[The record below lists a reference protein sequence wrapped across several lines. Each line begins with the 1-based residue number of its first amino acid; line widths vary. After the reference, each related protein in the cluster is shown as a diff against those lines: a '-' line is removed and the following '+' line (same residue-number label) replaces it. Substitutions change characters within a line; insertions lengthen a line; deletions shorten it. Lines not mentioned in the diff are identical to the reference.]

1 VICFSLYCFAL
12 HNSVD
17 DTIIQSPHNQLLP
30 GCPRVLLPTTVWCGA
45 VVCGRACLLG
55 RAFLAGVS

>member
-1 VICFSLYCFAL
+1 VICFSLYIFAL

-17 DTIIQSPHNQLLP
+17 DTIVQSPHKLP
-30 GCPRVLLPTTVWCGA
+30 GRPQVLLPSACGA